1 MRKIAVLVIL
11 LSVCIT
17 CLMPDSRDKVLSE
30 VKHLIDTRQFSDVMS
45 LLSKA
50 IRDNA
55 ADPLR
60 QALYIKALGDFHREV
75 CGDMRRAAMNY
86 RRVINS
92 GIPGSQELKQSA
104 NKEIARLKGLET
116 KHRDINTRLKGL
128 LVRANRKRQPAAV
141 KEDISQ
147 LKGLIEN
154 NPGYYL
160 LHEAYYALGMNYQYL
175 KKPGKAYTLLHK
187 AMEIKPGIV
196 FYLPAKAQAQ
206 KARASY
212 TRDNINKVTGAL
224 LYLLLI
230 VTMILFYK
238 SRPWH
243 RFRLKHVIPLIA
255 LVLCWWLVFNIS
267 HTLLG
272 KSFSSG
278 EGRLVITEKGKDTEY
293 LSASPGSPGSE
304 KAEPLFRLGLIGI
317 MGLFLFSISI
327 KEFKS
332 KKLVVISAIIYGFLI
347 FSALSTLYYM
357 KYCDQT
363 GMFKSKGGSIF
374 YYIGGGIHFNP
385 EDPEPNILTDP
396 LAYPGIE
403 VSKITDPY
411 LQEWVKIH
419 CPEIVE

>member
-30 VKHLIDTRQFSDVMS
+30 VEHLSDTRQFSDVMS

-60 QALYIKALGDFHREV
+60 QALYIKALGDFHREI

-92 GIPGSQELKQSA
+92 GIPAGHELKQSA
-104 NKEIARLKGLET
+104 NKEIARIKELKT
-116 KHRDINTRLKGL
+116 KHRDIDTRLKRL
-128 LVRANRKRQPAAV
+128 LARANRKRQPAAV

-147 LKGLIEN
+147 LKELIEK

-175 KKPGKAYTLLHK
+175 KKPGKAYPLLQQ

-196 FYLPAKAQAQ
+196 FYLPAQAQAQ
-206 KARASY
+206 KARASHLRN
-212 TRDNINKVTGAL
+212 TINKIAGAL
-224 LYLLLI
+224 LYLLLF
-230 VTMILFYK
+230 VTMILFYI
-238 SRPWH
+238 SRPW
-243 RFRLKHVIPLIA
+243 RWFRLKHAIPLIA

-272 KSFSSG
+272 KSFSGG

-304 KAEPLFRLGLIGI
+304 KTKPFFNLGLIGV
-317 MGLFLFSISI
+317 MALFLFSISI
-327 KEFKS
+327 RKFKS
-332 KKLVVISAIIYGFLI
+332 KKLVVISTIIYGFLT

-357 KYCDQT
+357 KYCDQA
-363 GMFKSKGGSIF
+363 GMFKSKGGGIF
-374 YYIGGGIHFNP
+374 YYIGGGVHFNP
-385 EDPEPNILTDP
+385 EDPEPNILTNP
-396 LAYPGIE
+396 QAYPGIE
-403 VSKITDPY
+403 VSKVPDPY
-411 LQEWVKIH
+411 LREWIKNH
-419 CPEIVE
+419 CPEVVE